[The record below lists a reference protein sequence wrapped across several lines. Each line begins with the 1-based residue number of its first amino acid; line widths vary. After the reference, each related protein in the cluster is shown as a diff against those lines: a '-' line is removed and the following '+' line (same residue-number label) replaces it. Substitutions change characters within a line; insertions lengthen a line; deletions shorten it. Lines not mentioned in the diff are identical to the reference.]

1 MVRKKVV
8 LYNPVAAFY
17 TMPLALIAVGSALD
31 AGRYEVKIIDGRLE
45 QDPVKR
51 VIAESKDALCF
62 GLSVLTGA
70 PISDALTISRTIK
83 AKYPEKPVVW
93 GGWHPSLLPAETM
106 AEPSVDI
113 AVVGQGEATFAELV
127 ETIAT
132 GSSPA
137 RLAGTISRRGQ
148 EVIFNAP
155 RPLKDMND
163 FPAHDYGL
171 VAAEDYFRL
180 KNKRQLDYIG
190 STGCRFR
197 CAFCA
202 DPFVFHRE
210 WVGLRPQRLGDDI
223 EFLWHRYRFTDLNFQ
238 DETFFTHR
246 ARVVAIAE
254 EFLRRELHFTW
265 TGTLRADQGCR
276 LSDDEFA
283 LCVRSGLRR
292 VMIGGESGSQATLDW
307 MKKDILLSQVVQVAE
322 QCVRHKIGAIFSFM
336 VGFPDEPDES
346 VMATLDLVKRLR
358 AMSPGFETPI
368 FYFKP
373 YPGSQMTGDLGRD
386 GHPLPKSNQEW
397 ADFDYIGSPGPWI
410 TPEKFKLIERFKF
423 YNRFAWGPE
432 TRLRWPLQKV
442 ARWRCRRNLY
452 GAPFEKLIV
461 ERLKSPT
468 KLS

>member
-1 MVRKKVV
+1 VV
-8 LYNPVAAFY
+8 LYNPAAAFY
-17 TMPLALIAVGSALD
+17 TMPLALIAVGSSLD
-31 AGRYEVKIIDGRLE
+31 AGRYEVRIIDGRLE
-45 QDPVKR
+45 HDPVKQ

-62 GLSVLTGA
+62 GVSVLTGA
-70 PISDALTISRTIK
+70 PIRDGLAISRAVK
-83 AKYPEKPVVW
+83 ATYPELPVVW

-106 AEPSVDI
+106 AEPGVDI
-113 AVVGQGEATFAELV
+113 AVLGQGEATFAELV

-132 GSSPA
+132 GSSLA
-137 RLAGTISRRGQ
+137 GLAGTVSRRENG
-148 EVIFNAP
+148 VSFNP
-155 RPLKDMND
+155 RRPLVDMNE

-171 VAAEDYFRL
+171 VSVENYFRL
-180 KNKRQLDYIG
+180 KNRRQLDYVG

-210 WVGLRPQRLGDDI
+210 WVGLNPQRMGEEI
-223 EFLWHRYRFTDLNFQ
+223 EFLWRRYRFDDLNFQ
-238 DETFFTHR
+238 DETFFTYR

-254 EFLRRELHFTW
+254 EFLRRELRFTW

-292 VMIGGESGSQATLDW
+292 VMIGGESGSQPMLDW
-307 MKKDILLSQVVQVAE
+307 LKKDILLSQVLQVAE

-336 VGFPDEPDES
+336 VGFPNEPDNS
-346 VMATLDLVKRLR
+346 MMATLDLVKRLR

-373 YPGSQMTGDLGRD
+373 YPGSQMTEDLTRNGY
-386 GHPLPKSNQEW
+386 PLPKSNQEW
-397 ADFDYIGSPGPWI
+397 ADFDYIGSSGPWV
-410 TPEKFKLIERFKF
+410 TSEKFKLMERFKF

-452 GAPFEKLIV
+452 GAPFEKWIV
-461 ERLKSPT
+461 ERLKPLS